1 MALTGTPTP
10 ERENFFQFLL
20 REKKEW
26 GKCLRSIL
34 ADAFVTKKDLIR
46 QLDETKAQIEELN
59 RKRAIL
65 ENDIRH
71 YTDKKDEKFIL
82 KNWQKLLYLYQ
93 KYHPKIFESIVVSC
107 FEFHISYSKWGG
119 GGDGKLT
126 VRLSDLLEKWSSGC
140 MYEGMPV
147 ISYRRFYFY
156 HEGKSKTEIDCI
168 TPQGKRK
175 AIYQGK
181 IGDYEDFLREWPEC
195 PSWSV
200 RSVSDFKFNSPHTI
214 IKKGETL

>member
-46 QLDETKAQIEELN
+46 QLDETKALIEELDY
-59 RKRAIL
+59 KRVLL
-65 ENDIRH
+65 ESEIRH
-71 YTDKKDEKFIL
+71 YTDKKDKKFIL
-82 KNWQKLLYLYQ
+82 KHWQKLLYLYQ
-93 KYHPKIFESIVVSC
+93 KYHPKIFERIVVSC
-107 FEFHISYSKWGG
+107 FEFHRSYSKWGG
-119 GGDGKLT
+119 GGGMRT
-126 VRLSDLLEKWSSGC
+126 VRLSDLLEKWSNGC

-147 ISYRRFYFY
+147 ISFRRLYFY
-156 HEGKSKTEIDCI
+156 HQGKSKIEIDCI

-175 AIYQGK
+175 TIYQGK
-181 IGDYEDFLREWPEC
+181 IGDYEYFLQEWPEC
-195 PSWSV
+195 PSWSE